1 MSFSFCNY
9 QWPLACLQC
18 HSWSIRGLHSCPQ
31 FLCRVNVIGWVEV
44 NGWLLV
50 IEKLNIFSLT
60 FAPLKLQSPLSSK
73 LRPRTLND
81 FSPFYLKNFDCIISP
96 FRNYKCLCF
105 FHLLQSSRA
114 SKIFPGSEKQ
124 CTELHSTCR
133 YDREP
138 DPGGFLPQS

>member
-1 MSFSFCNY
+1 M
-9 QWPLACLQC
+9 
-18 HSWSIRGLHSCPQ
+18 
-31 FLCRVNVIGWVEV
+31 EV

-50 IEKLNIFSLT
+50 IETLNIFSLT

-105 FHLLQSSRA
+105 FHLRQSSRA

-124 CTELHSTCR
+124 CTELHSSCR

-138 DPGGFLPQS
+138 DPGRFPVLTAILKTHQKLPLKDLLSSAKQSGGNGHLVLERLAGAEA